1 MIADEVAPAPVGD
14 VDGGSPAAPSA
25 PPVALHGAT
34 GNKGTGGA
42 AHGEA
47 VAPSPSSREDRG
59 APSPVAA
66 AEGQPSPSSPALPAG
81 AASAAGAP
89 IQKPLPRNLSRK
101 WCHNAACSKLRDHI
115 AGTCV
120 VAGFHQ

>member
-1 MIADEVAPAPVGD
+1 MIADEVAPAPVGP
-14 VDGGSPAAPSA
+14 STCAPQQRRVGNA
-25 PPVALHGAT
+25 GEVETRPVARTAAT
-34 GNKGTGGA
+34 SSA
-42 AHGEA
+42 SSGEVHDRVTA
-47 VAPSPSSREDRG
+47 VATIPRW
-59 APSPVAA
+59 
-66 AEGQPSPSSPALPAG
+66 PSPSSPALPAG